1 VIDTYPATAA
11 AGAARV
17 ALGRLRYELDASK
30 EALQLFDD
38 YLRQYPNGSLTEEA
52 LYYRALSLA
61 RLGHTRQAADGLRA
75 LLTSFPSSVY
85 AAQARARL
93 TEGRGE

>member
-17 ALGRLRYELDASK
+17 ALGRLSYELDTSR
-30 EALQLFDD
+30 EALRLFDD
-38 YLRQYPNGSLTEEA
+38 YLRQYPNGALIEEA

-61 RLGHTRQAADGLRA
+61 RLGHRRQAADGLRA
-75 LLTSFPSSVY
+75 LLTSFPNSVY
-85 AAQARARL
+85 AAQARSQLA
-93 TEGRGE
+93 EGRGE